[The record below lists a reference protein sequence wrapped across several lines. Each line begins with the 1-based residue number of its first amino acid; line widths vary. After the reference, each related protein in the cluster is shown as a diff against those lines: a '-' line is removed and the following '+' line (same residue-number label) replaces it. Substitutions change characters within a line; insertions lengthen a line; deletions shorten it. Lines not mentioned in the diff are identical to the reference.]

1 MPLLKLLVMFSLL
14 YSGSTKQGTENVPL
28 SDGVDL
34 CLTVILAAGPCPTSF
49 STDNRTDLCYY
60 YRKNPL
66 PWLDAYSQCLSRTV
80 DGGLLL
86 QTVSVE
92 QFDAL
97 QSVKIDQSSL
107 FWLGANNFAS
117 CK

>member
-1 MPLLKLLVMFSLL
+1 MPLLKLLLMFSLL
-14 YSGSTKQGTENVPL
+14 YSGYTKQGTESLPL
-28 SDGVDL
+28 SNGADR
-34 CLTVILAAGPCPTSF
+34 CSTVVLAVGPCPTSF
-49 STDNRTDLCYY
+49 STGNRTDLCYY
-60 YRKNPL
+60 YRKNLL

-80 DGGLLL
+80 DGGVLI
-86 QTVSVE
+86 QIVSVE

-97 QSVKIDQSSL
+97 QNVKIDQTPV

>member
-1 MPLLKLLVMFSLL
+1 MLKFLLMFSLL
-14 YSGSTKQGTENVPL
+14 YSGYTKQGTENLPS
-28 SDGVDL
+28 SDRVDA
-34 CLTVILAAGPCPTSF
+34 CSTVILAVDPCPTSF
-49 STDNRTDLCYY
+49 STGNRTDLCYY
-60 YRKNPL
+60 YRKNLL

-80 DGGLLL
+80 DGGALI
-86 QTVSVE
+86 QIASME

-97 QSVKIDQSSL
+97 QNVKIEQTSL